1 MLLRHNGARPGA
13 NRPAGGGVPA
23 PKLGYD
29 AALLMSYLVGID
41 IGGTF
46 TDCAIVDGGG
56 RLLTTKV
63 PSTPG
68 DFSRGMMDAL
78 GAGAQAL
85 GLELADL
92 CRDIAF
98 LSHGT
103 TVGTNTIIQ
112 KRGAR
117 VGLITTRGH
126 EDAIH
131 IMRGSRGYGGRDIRK
146 VVHFPET
153 SKPAPIV
160 PKRLIRGVSERVD
173 CFGEVVV
180 ELNEKEAEAAIREL
194 AAEGVQA
201 IAVCFLWSFRNPRHE
216 QRVRDLVQKLAPG
229 VYVTCSVDIAP
240 KWGEY
245 ERVTATA
252 LNAYL
257 GPVMG
262 GYLQKLNKSLID
274 LGYRHGLQI
283 AQCGGG
289 TVPVERAG
297 EAPLLTLDSGPVA
310 GVTASMFL
318 GAAMGEKNVITTDMG
333 GTSFDVSII
342 YDGKPAYSFVS
353 NTDQYEYFL
362 PKVDLQAIGA
372 GGGSLVR
379 VDPETRTMSVGP
391 DSAGAFPG
399 PVCYGRGGRVPTVTD
414 AQLVLGYL
422 DPDNFAGGRMRL
434 DREAA
439 VQAMESLGRQIGM
452 SAVECAAGVCRIV
465 ELQMAD
471 VIRKV
476 TVEKGFDPR
485 DFVLFAFGGAGPAH
499 AGVFAQELG
508 VRKIVIPQRK
518 AASTWCAF
526 GAAAA
531 DVLHIFEHTEIM
543 PTPGPA
549 ERVNKLLQKIQ
560 STAEKLMASEGIS
573 ASRQRFEFSLDVRHK
588 GQINEVE
595 LLLPWSRLPAGY
607 ETPLRK
613 LFVERYEKLYGR
625 GSALAG
631 AQLEIVVCRL
641 RARALTPRPKL
652 VKAKALSKAIPKAA
666 VRKPRQIWWSGL
678 KKTPVYDGEELA
690 LGNVVKGP
698 AIVETSDTAVV
709 VHPGRT
715 LRVDPLGNFEITFK

>member
-1 MLLRHNGARPGA
+1 MT
-13 NRPAGGGVPA
+13 
-23 PKLGYD
+23 
-29 AALLMSYLVGID
+29 YLVGID

-46 TDCAIVDGGG
+46 TDCAIVDRAGK
-56 RLLTTKV
+56 LLTTKV
-63 PSTPG
+63 PSTPQ

-85 GLELADL
+85 GLSLERF
-92 CRDIAF
+92 CREISF

-117 VGLITTRGH
+117 VGLLTTKGH

-180 ELNEKEAEAAIREL
+180 ALNEREAELAIHEL
-194 AAEGVQA
+194 LNEGVQA
-201 IAVCFLWSFRNPRHE
+201 IAICFLWSFRNPVHE
-216 QRVRDLVQKLAPG
+216 NRVKALVQGMAPQ
-229 VYVTCSVDIAP
+229 VFVTTSVDIAP

-262 GYLQKLNKSLID
+262 DYLARLDSTLKA
-274 LGYRHGLQI
+274 LGYVHGLQI
-283 AQCGGG
+283 TQCGGG
-289 TVPVERAG
+289 TVPVDRAG
-297 EAPLLTLDSGPVA
+297 EAPLLTLDSGPVS

-318 GAAMGEKNVITTDMG
+318 GGAMREKNVITTDMG

-342 YDGKPAYSFVS
+342 YEGKPAYSFIS

-372 GGGSLVR
+372 GGGSLAR
-379 VDPETRTMSVGP
+379 AHPETRTLTVGP

-399 PVCYGRGGRVPTVTD
+399 PVCYGRGGTVPTVTD

-422 DPDNFAGGRMRL
+422 DPDNFAGGRMKL
-434 DREAA
+434 DQAAA
-439 VQAMESLGRQIGM
+439 VRAIGELGAQLGM
-452 SAVECAAGVCRIV
+452 DALECAAGICRIV
-465 ELQMAD
+465 ELHMAD
-471 VIRKV
+471 IIRKV

-499 AGVFAQELG
+499 AGVFARELG
-508 VRKIVIPQRK
+508 VRKVVIPQRK

-531 DVLHIFEHTEIM
+531 DVLHILEHTEIM
-543 PTPGPA
+543 ATPVPA
-549 ERVNKLLQKIQ
+549 KRINDSLQGLERNAK
-560 STAEKLMASEGIS
+560 ALMAREGID
-573 ASRQRFEFSLDVRHK
+573 AKRQRFEFSLDVRHR

-595 LLLPWSRLPAGY
+595 ILLPWHRLGNDFEA
-607 ETPLRK
+607 ELRK
-613 LFVERYEKLYGR
+613 LFVRRYEQLYGR
-625 GSALAG
+625 GSALPG

-641 RARALTPRPKL
+641 RAKALTPQPKL
-652 VKAKALSKAIPKAA
+652 AAAKRASRVIPRAA
-666 VRKPRQIWWSGL
+666 QRKKRDIYWPELGKRRS
-678 KKTPVYDGEELA
+678 TPVYDGERLVS
-690 LGNVVKGP
+690 GNRIAGP
-698 AIVETSDTAVV
+698 AIAETADTTVV
-709 VHPGRT
+709 VQPGNR
-715 LRVDPLGNFEITFK
+715 LRVDPLGNFELTF

>member
-1 MLLRHNGARPGA
+1 
-13 NRPAGGGVPA
+13 
-23 PKLGYD
+23 
-29 AALLMSYLVGID
+29 MSYPVGIG

-46 TDCAIVDGGG
+46 TDCAIVDRAGK
-56 RLLTTKV
+56 LLTTKV
-63 PSTPG
+63 PWTPP
-68 DFSRGMMDAL
+68 DFGRGMMDAL
-78 GAGAQAL
+78 GAGAEAL
-85 GLELADL
+85 GMPLDRF

-112 KRGAR
+112 KRGAK
-117 VGLITTRGH
+117 VGLITTKGH

-173 CFGEVVV
+173 CFGEIVVS
-180 ELNEKEAEAAIREL
+180 LNETEAEAAIRSL
-194 AAEGVQA
+194 LAEGVQA
-201 IAVCFLWSFRNPRHE
+201 IAICFLWSFRNPAHE
-216 QRVRDLVQKLAPG
+216 QRVRAMVQRLAPQ
-229 VYVTCSVDIAP
+229 VFVTTSVDIAP

-262 GYLQKLNKSLID
+262 GYLARLDTSLKD

-283 AQCGGG
+283 TQCGGG
-289 TVPVERAG
+289 TVPVARAG
-297 EAPLLTLDSGPVA
+297 EAPLLTLDSGPVS

-318 GAAMGEKNVITTDMG
+318 GAAMGERNIITTDMG

-342 YDGKPAYSFVS
+342 YDGKPAYSFIS

-379 VDPETRTMSVGP
+379 FKPAARTMTVGP

-399 PVCYGRGGRVPTVTD
+399 PVCYGRGGSVPTVTD
-414 AQLVLGYL
+414 AELVLGYL
-422 DPDNFAGGRMRL
+422 DPDNFAGGKMKL
-434 DREAA
+434 DFSSAA
-439 VQAMESLGRQIGM
+439 KAIQDLGKKINMDAM
-452 SAVECAAGVCRIV
+452 ECAAGICRIV
-465 ELQMAD
+465 EVQMAD
-471 VIRKV
+471 IIRKV

-499 AGVFAQELG
+499 AGVFARELG
-508 VRKIVIPQRK
+508 VRKVIIPLRK

-543 PTPGPA
+543 ATPVPA
-549 ERVNKLLQKIQ
+549 KRVNAQLEGLEARASQ
-560 STAEKLMASEGIS
+560 LMKQEGIG
-573 ASRQRFEFSLDVRHK
+573 AARQRFEFSLDVRHK

-595 LLLPWSRLPAGY
+595 ITLPWPRIPNQY
-607 ETPLRK
+607 EGTLRK
-613 LFVERYEKLYGR
+613 LFVHRYEQLYGR
-625 GSALAG
+625 GSSLAA
-631 AQLEIVVCRL
+631 AQLELVVARL
-641 RARALTPRPKL
+641 RAKALTPQPKL
-652 VKAKALSKAIPKAA
+652 VKSKTMSARIP
-666 VRKPRQIWWSGL
+666 
-678 KKTPVYDGEELA
+678 
-690 LGNVVKGP
+690 
-698 AIVETSDTAVV
+698 
-709 VHPGRT
+709 
-715 LRVDPLGNFEITFK
+715 

>member
-1 MLLRHNGARPGA
+1 MG
-13 NRPAGGGVPA
+13 
-23 PKLGYD
+23 
-29 AALLMSYLVGID
+29 YLVGID

-46 TDCAIVDGGG
+46 TDCAIVDRAG

-63 PSTPG
+63 PSTPQ
-68 DFSRGMMDAL
+68 DFSQGMMDAL
-78 GAGAQAL
+78 RTGARE
-85 GLELADL
+85 LELSLEDF

-112 KRGAR
+112 KRGAK
-117 VGLITTRGH
+117 VGLITTKGH

-173 CFGEVVV
+173 CFGEVVAP
-180 ELNEKEAEAAIREL
+180 LNEAQAERAIREL
-194 AAEGVQA
+194 MAEGVQA
-201 IAVCFLWSFRNPRHE
+201 IAICFLWSFRNPQHE
-216 QRVRDLVQKLAPG
+216 LRVRDLVRRLAPD

-257 GPVMG
+257 GPVMS
-262 GYLQKLNKSLID
+262 GYLARLDRTLTS

-310 GVTASMFL
+310 GVTASLYL
-318 GAAMGEKNVITTDMG
+318 GAAMGEKNIITTDMG
-333 GTSFDVSII
+333 GTSFDVSIVHG
-342 YDGKPAYSFVS
+342 GKPAFAFTS

-372 GGGSLVR
+372 GGGSLAR
-379 VDPETRTMSVGP
+379 ADADKRTLSVGP

-399 PVCYGRGGRVPTVTD
+399 PVCYGRGGTVPTVTD

-422 DPDNFAGGRMRL
+422 DPDNFAGGRMKL
-434 DREAA
+434 DHAA
-439 VQAMESLGRQIGM
+439 AYAAIEKLGKSIGM
-452 SAVECAAGVCRIV
+452 GAVECAAGICRIV
-465 ELQMAD
+465 ELNMAD
-471 VIRKV
+471 IIRKV

-485 DFVLFAFGGAGPAH
+485 EFVLFAFGGAGPAH
-499 AGVFAQELG
+499 AGVFAAELG
-508 VRKIVIPQRK
+508 VKKVIVPQRK

-531 DVLHIFEHTEIM
+531 DVLHIFEHSEILV
-543 PTPGPA
+543 TPVPA
-549 ERVNKLLQKIQ
+549 ARLNAALESVEKRARRMM
-560 STAEKLMASEGIS
+560 AEEGIA
-573 ASRQRFEFSLDVRHK
+573 ASRQRFEFSLDVRHR

-595 LLLPWSRLPAGY
+595 VLIPWTRLPADY
-607 ETPLRK
+607 EPRLRK
-613 LFVERYEKLYGR
+613 LFVERYEQLYGK
-625 GSALAG
+625 GSALPG
-631 AQLEIVVCRL
+631 AQLEVVVCRL

-652 VKAKALSKAIPKAA
+652 TKSRRSTRAIPRAA
-666 VRKPRQIWWSGL
+666 VRKPRTIWWKGL
-678 KKTPVYDGEELA
+678 KKTPVYDGAKLA
-690 LGNVVKGP
+690 AGNVLRGP
-698 AIVETSDTAVV
+698 AIVETSDTTVV
-709 VHPGRT
+709 VHPGTT
-715 LRVDPLGNFEITFK
+715 LRVDALGNFEITFK

>member
-1 MLLRHNGARPGA
+1 
-13 NRPAGGGVPA
+13 
-23 PKLGYD
+23 
-29 AALLMSYLVGID
+29 MSYLVGID

-46 TDCAIVDGGG
+46 TDCAIVDRAGK
-56 RLLTTKV
+56 LLTTKV
-63 PSTPG
+63 PSTPQ
-68 DFSRGMMDAL
+68 DFSKGMMDAL
-78 GAGAQAL
+78 QTGAQAL
-85 GLELADL
+85 ELSLGDF

-112 KRGAR
+112 KKGAK
-117 VGLITTRGH
+117 VGLITTKGH

-153 SKPAPIV
+153 AKPAPIV

-173 CFGEVVV
+173 CFGEVVAA
-180 ELNEKEAEAAIREL
+180 LNEAQAETAIREL
-194 AAEGVQA
+194 VAEGVQA
-201 IAVCFLWSFRNPRHE
+201 IAVCFLWSFRNSKHE
-216 QRVRDLVQKLAPG
+216 LRVRDLVRKLAPE
-229 VYVTCSVDIAP
+229 VFVTCSVDIAP

-257 GPVMG
+257 GPVMS
-262 GYLQKLNKSLID
+262 GYLGKLDRTLTG
-274 LGYRHGLQI
+274 LGYAHGLQI

-289 TVPVERAG
+289 TVPVARAG

-310 GVTASMFL
+310 GVTASGFL
-318 GAAMGEKNVITTDMG
+318 GAAMGEKNIITTDMG

-342 YDGKPAYSFVS
+342 YDGKPAYAFIS

-362 PKVDLQAIGA
+362 PKVDIQAIGA
-372 GGGSLVR
+372 GGGSLAQAH
-379 VDPETRTMSVGP
+379 PETRTLTVGP
-391 DSAGAFPG
+391 ESAGAFPG
-399 PVCYGRGGRVPTVTD
+399 PVCYGRGGSVATVTD

-422 DPDNFAGGRMRL
+422 DPDNFAGGRMKL
-434 DREAA
+434 DRKAAHAAIEALGARIGMGA
-439 VQAMESLGRQIGM
+439 VQ
-452 SAVECAAGVCRIV
+452 CAAGICRIV
-465 ELQMAD
+465 ELNMAD
-471 VIRKV
+471 IIRKV
-476 TVEKGFDPR
+476 TVEKGYDPR

-499 AGVFAQELG
+499 AGVFAAELG
-508 VRKIVIPQRK
+508 VKKVIVPQRK

-531 DVLHIFEHTEIM
+531 DVLHIFEHSEILA
-543 PTPGPA
+543 TPVRA
-549 ERVNKLLQKIQ
+549 AQLNASLDAI
-560 STAEKLMASEGIS
+560 EKRARALMAGEGI
-573 ASRQRFEFSLDVRHK
+573 AAVRQRFEFSLDVRHR

-595 LLLPWSRLPAGY
+595 VLMPWKRVPADY
-607 ETPLRK
+607 EPRLRK

-652 VKAKALSKAIPKAA
+652 RRTKTSTRTVPRAALL
-666 VRKPRQIWWSGL
+666 KPRTIWWRSL
-678 KKTPVYDGEELA
+678 KKTPVYDGEKLA
-690 LGNVVKGP
+690 PGNVIRGP
-698 AIVETSDTAVV
+698 AIVETSDTTVV
-709 VHPGRT
+709 VHPRTT
-715 LRVDPLGNFEITFK
+715 LRVDPLDNFEITFN

>member
-1 MLLRHNGARPGA
+1 
-13 NRPAGGGVPA
+13 
-23 PKLGYD
+23 
-29 AALLMSYLVGID
+29 MSYLVGID

-46 TDCAIVDGGG
+46 TDCAIVDRAGK
-56 RLLTTKV
+56 LLTTKV
-63 PSTPG
+63 PSTPA

-78 GAGAQAL
+78 ATGADKL
-85 GLELADL
+85 GLGMDEF

-153 SKPAPIV
+153 SKPVPIV
-160 PKRLIRGVSERVD
+160 PKRLIRGVSERID

-180 ELNEKEAEAAIREL
+180 ELNEAEAEAAIRGL
-194 AAEGVQA
+194 VAEGVQA

-216 QRVRDLVQKLAPG
+216 SRVRELVQRIAPE
-229 VYVTCSVDIAP
+229 VYVTCSIDIAP

-257 GPVMG
+257 GPVMA
-262 GYLQKLNKSLID
+262 GYLQKIDSSLKG
-274 LGYRHGLQI
+274 LGYAHGLQI

-318 GAAMGEKNVITTDMG
+318 GAAMGEPHIITTDMG

-342 YDGKPAYSFVS
+342 YDGKPAYSFIS

-379 VDPETRTMSVGP
+379 VNPEARTMSVGP

-399 PVCYGRGGRVPTVTD
+399 PVCYGRGGTVPTVTD

-434 DREAA
+434 DKEAA
-439 VQAMESLGRQIGM
+439 LESLKNISSQIGM
-452 SAVECAAGVCRIV
+452 TPEECAGHTCEDTTTFSNVCWCMRP
-465 ELQMAD
+465 
-471 VIRKV
+471 
-476 TVEKGFDPR
+476 G
-485 DFVLFAFGGAGPAH
+485 
-499 AGVFAQELG
+499 
-508 VRKIVIPQRK
+508 
-518 AASTWCAF
+518 ST
-526 GAAAA
+526 
-531 DVLHIFEHTEIM
+531 
-543 PTPGPA
+543 
-549 ERVNKLLQKIQ
+549 
-560 STAEKLMASEGIS
+560 
-573 ASRQRFEFSLDVRHK
+573 
-588 GQINEVE
+588 
-595 LLLPWSRLPAGY
+595 
-607 ETPLRK
+607 
-613 LFVERYEKLYGR
+613 
-625 GSALAG
+625 
-631 AQLEIVVCRL
+631 
-641 RARALTPRPKL
+641 
-652 VKAKALSKAIPKAA
+652 
-666 VRKPRQIWWSGL
+666 
-678 KKTPVYDGEELA
+678 
-690 LGNVVKGP
+690 
-698 AIVETSDTAVV
+698 
-709 VHPGRT
+709 
-715 LRVDPLGNFEITFK
+715 

>member
-1 MLLRHNGARPGA
+1 
-13 NRPAGGGVPA
+13 
-23 PKLGYD
+23 
-29 AALLMSYLVGID
+29 MSYLVGID

-46 TDCAIVDGGG
+46 TDCAIVDRAG

-63 PSTPG
+63 PSTPQ
-68 DFSRGMMDAL
+68 DFSQGMMDAL
-78 GAGAQAL
+78 QTGAREL
-85 GLELADL
+85 DLTLENF

-112 KRGAR
+112 KRGAK

-153 SKPAPIV
+153 AKPAPIV

-173 CFGEVVV
+173 CFGEIVAP
-180 ELNEKEAEAAIREL
+180 LNEAETERAIREL
-194 AAEGVQA
+194 LAEGVQA
-201 IAVCFLWSFRNPRHE
+201 IAICFLWSFRNSKHE
-216 QRVRDLVQKLAPG
+216 LQARDMVRRIAPE
-229 VYVTCSVDIAP
+229 VFVTCSVDIAP

-257 GPVMG
+257 GPVMS
-262 GYLQKLNKSLID
+262 GYLARLDRTLTG

-310 GVTASMFL
+310 GVTASLFL
-318 GAAMGEKNVITTDMG
+318 GAAMGEKNIITTDMG
-333 GTSFDVSII
+333 GTSFDVSIVHG
-342 YDGKPAYSFVS
+342 GKPAFAFTS

-372 GGGSLVR
+372 GGGSLAR
-379 VDPETRTMSVGP
+379 ADAEKRTLSVGP

-399 PVCYGRGGRVPTVTD
+399 PVCYGRGGTVPTVTD

-422 DPDNFAGGRMRL
+422 DPHNFAGGRMQL
-434 DREAA
+434 DHAA
-439 VQAMESLGRQIGM
+439 AYAAIEKLGKSIGM
-452 SAVECAAGVCRIV
+452 GAVECAAGICRIV
-465 ELQMAD
+465 ELNMAD
-471 VIRKV
+471 IIRKV

-485 DFVLFAFGGAGPAH
+485 EFVLFAFGGAGPAH
-499 AGVFAQELG
+499 AGVFAAELG
-508 VRKIVIPQRK
+508 VKKVIVPQRK

-531 DVLHIFEHTEIM
+531 DVLHIFEHSEILA
-543 PTPGPA
+543 TPVPA
-549 ERVNKLLQKIQ
+549 SRVNAALEAIEKRARRMM
-560 STAEKLMASEGIS
+560 AEEGI
-573 ASRQRFEFSLDVRHK
+573 AAARQRFEFSLDVRHR

-595 LLLPWSRLPAGY
+595 VLIPWTRVPADYEARL
-607 ETPLRK
+607 RR
-613 LFVERYEKLYGR
+613 LFVERYEQLYGR
-625 GSALAG
+625 GSALPG

-652 VKAKALSKAIPKAA
+652 TKSRAASKAVPKGAA
-666 VRKPRQIWWSGL
+666 LKPRTIWWKGL
-678 KKTPVYDGEELA
+678 KKTPVYDGAKLA
-690 LGNVVKGP
+690 VGNVLRGP
-698 AIVETSDTAVV
+698 AIVETSDTTVV
-709 VHPGRT
+709 VHPGT
-715 LRVDPLGNFEITFK
+715 KLRVDALGNFEITFK

>member
-1 MLLRHNGARPGA
+1 
-13 NRPAGGGVPA
+13 
-23 PKLGYD
+23 
-29 AALLMSYLVGID
+29 MSYLVGID

-46 TDCAIVDGGG
+46 TDCAIVDRAGK
-56 RLLTTKV
+56 LLTTKV
-63 PSTPG
+63 PSTPE

-78 GAGAQAL
+78 GAGAKAL
-85 GLELADL
+85 GLPLAEF
-92 CRDIAF
+92 CGDIAF

-112 KRGAR
+112 KKGAR

-131 IMRGSRGYGGRDIRK
+131 IMRGSRGHGGRDIRK

-153 SKPAPIV
+153 SKPVPIV

-180 ELNEKEAEAAIREL
+180 ELNELEAKQAISEL
-194 AAEGVQA
+194 IEQGVQA
-201 IAVCFLWSFRNPRHE
+201 IAICFLWSFRNPKHE
-216 QRVRDLVQKLAPG
+216 LRVRELVKSTAKD
-229 VYVTCSVDIAP
+229 VFVTCSVDIAP

-257 GPVMG
+257 GPVMT
-262 GYLQKLNKSLID
+262 GYLQRLDTSLQK
-274 LGYRHGLQI
+274 LGYSHGLQI

-289 TVPVERAG
+289 TVPVARAG
-297 EAPLLTLDSGPVA
+297 EAPLLTLDSGPVS

-318 GAAMGEKNVITTDMG
+318 GAAMGERHIITTDMG

-342 YDGKPAYSFVS
+342 HDGKPAYSFIS

-372 GGGSLVR
+372 GGGSLAR
-379 VDPETRTMSVGP
+379 VQPEKRTMTVGP

-399 PVCYGRGGRVPTVTD
+399 PVCYSRGGTVPTVTD

-422 DPDNFAGGRMRL
+422 DPDNFAGGRMKL
-434 DREAA
+434 DKASATKA
-439 VQAMESLGRQIGM
+439 VAELGAGIGM
-452 SAVECAAGVCRIV
+452 TAMECAAGICRIV

-508 VRKIVIPQRK
+508 VRKIIVPQRK

-531 DVLHIFEHTEIM
+531 DVLHIFERTEIM
-543 PTPGPA
+543 PTPVPA
-549 ERVNKLLQKIQ
+549 THINRNFEQL
-560 STAEKLMASEGIS
+560 EKQAREMMASEGI
-573 ASRQRFEFSLDVRHK
+573 AAGRQRFEFSLDVRHK

-595 LLLPWSRLPAGY
+595 LLLPWKRVDANY
-607 ETPLRK
+607 EVSLRRI
-613 LFVERYEKLYGR
+613 FVERYEKLYGR

-652 VKAKALSKAIPKAA
+652 VKAKSASKSIPREA
-666 VRKPRQIWWSGL
+666 VRKPRSIQWE
-678 KKTPVYDGEELA
+678 KPRKTPVYDGEKLA
-690 LGNVVKGP
+690 VGNRIRGP
-698 AIVETSDTAVV
+698 AIVETSDTTVV

-715 LRVDPLGNFEITFK
+715 LAVDALGNFEITFK

>member
-1 MLLRHNGARPGA
+1 
-13 NRPAGGGVPA
+13 
-23 PKLGYD
+23 
-29 AALLMSYLVGID
+29 MSYLVGID

-46 TDCAIVDGGG
+46 TDCAIVDRGGK
-56 RLLTTKV
+56 LLTTKV
-63 PSTPG
+63 PSTPA

-85 GLELADL
+85 GLELDQF
-92 CRDIAF
+92 CRGIAF

-112 KRGAR
+112 KRGAK
-117 VGLITTRGH
+117 VGLITTKGH

-131 IMRGSRGYGGRDIRK
+131 IMRGSRGYCGRDIRK

-153 SKPAPIV
+153 SKPVPIV

-173 CFGEVVV
+173 CFGGIVV
-180 ELNEKEAEAAIREL
+180 ELNEAQAEAAIREL
-194 AAEGVQA
+194 LAEGVQA
-201 IAVCFLWSFRNPRHE
+201 IAICFLWSFRNPQHE
-216 QRVRDLVQKLAPG
+216 LRVRELVKSISRD
-229 VYVTCSVDIAP
+229 VFVTCSVDIAP

-257 GPVMG
+257 GPVMS
-262 GYLQKLNKSLID
+262 GYLKNLDDTLTG
-274 LGYRHGLQI
+274 LGYAHGLQI

-289 TVPVERAG
+289 TVPVARAG
-297 EAPLLTLDSGPVA
+297 EAPLLTLDSGPVS

-318 GAAMGEKNVITTDMG
+318 GAAMGEPNIITTDMG

-342 YDGKPAYSFVS
+342 YGGKPAYSFIS
-353 NTDQYEYFL
+353 NTGQYEYFL

-379 VDPETRTMSVGP
+379 VHPETRTMTVGP

-399 PVCYGRGGRVPTVTD
+399 PVCYSRGGTIPTVTD

-422 DPDNFAGGRMRL
+422 DPDNFAGGRMKL
-434 DREAA
+434 DRDAA
-439 VQAMESLGRQIGM
+439 AQAIESLGKPLGM
-452 SAVECAAGVCRIV
+452 SAQECAAGICRIV

-499 AGVFAQELG
+499 AGVFAAELG
-508 VRKIVIPQRK
+508 VKKIVVPQRK

-543 PTPGPA
+543 ATPVA
-549 ERVNKLLQKIQ
+549 SARVNKNLEALERQAQ
-560 STAEKLMASEGIS
+560 ALMKGEGIA

-595 LLLPWSRLPAGY
+595 LLLPWERLPANY
-607 ETPLRK
+607 EAPLRK
-613 LFVERYEKLYGR
+613 LFVNRYEKLYGR

-652 VKAKALSKAIPKAA
+652 IKSKTVSRQIPRDA
-666 VRKPRQIWWSGL
+666 VRKPRSIYWSGV
-678 KKTPVYDGEELA
+678 KKTPVYDGEKLLA
-690 LGNVVKGP
+690 GNTIKGP

-715 LRVDPLGNFEITFK
+715 LRVDALGNFEITFK

>member
-1 MLLRHNGARPGA
+1 
-13 NRPAGGGVPA
+13 
-23 PKLGYD
+23 
-29 AALLMSYLVGID
+29 MSYLVGID

-46 TDCAIVDGGG
+46 TDCAIVDRAG

-63 PSTPG
+63 PSTPQ
-68 DFSRGMMDAL
+68 DFSQGMMDAL
-78 GAGAQAL
+78 GAGAKAL
-85 GLELADL
+85 GVGLGEF
-92 CRDIAF
+92 CGDIAF

-112 KRGAR
+112 KKGAR
-117 VGLITTRGH
+117 VGLITTKGH

-153 SKPAPIV
+153 SKPVPIV

-180 ELNEKEAEAAIREL
+180 SLNEKQAEDAIRAL
-194 AAEGVQA
+194 VAEGVQA
-201 IAVCFLWSFRNPRHE
+201 IAICFLWSFRNPDHE
-216 QRVRDLVQKLAPG
+216 LKVKRLVERLAPE
-229 VYVTCSVDIAP
+229 VFVTCSVDIAP

-257 GPVMG
+257 GPVMT
-262 GYLQKLNKSLID
+262 GYLQRLDTSLQK
-274 LGYRHGLQI
+274 LGYSHGLQI

-297 EAPLLTLDSGPVA
+297 EAPLLTLDSGPVS

-318 GAAMGEKNVITTDMG
+318 GAAMGERNIITTDMG

-342 YDGKPAYSFVS
+342 YGGKPAYSFIS

-379 VDPETRTMSVGP
+379 VQPETRTMTVGP

-399 PVCYGRGGRVPTVTD
+399 PVCYSRGGTVPTVTD

-422 DPDNFAGGRMRL
+422 DPDNFAGGTMKL
-434 DREAA
+434 DRESA
-439 VQAMESLGRQIGM
+439 VKAVAQLGAQIGM
-452 SAVECAAGVCRIV
+452 TAMECAAGICRIV

-508 VRKIVIPQRK
+508 VRKIIIPQRK

-531 DVLHIFEHTEIM
+531 DVLHIFERTEIM
-543 PTPGPA
+543 PTPVPA
-549 ERVNKLLQKIQ
+549 ARINRNFEQL
-560 STAEKLMASEGIS
+560 EKQAQEMMAREGI
-573 ASRQRFEFSLDVRHK
+573 AAARQRFEFSLDVRHK

-595 LLLPWSRLPAGY
+595 VLLSYGRVPSNY
-607 ETPLRK
+607 ESQLRK
-613 LFVERYEKLYGR
+613 LFTERYEKLYGR

-652 VKAKALSKAIPKAA
+652 VKAKSGTKSIPRDA
-666 VRKPRQIWWSGL
+666 VRRPRSIQWDRPR
-678 KKTPVYDGEELA
+678 KTPVYDGEKLA
-690 LGNVVKGP
+690 VGNRLKGP
-698 AIVETSDTAVV
+698 AIVETSDTTVV

-715 LRVDPLGNFEITFK
+715 LTVDALGNFEITFK

>member
-1 MLLRHNGARPGA
+1 
-13 NRPAGGGVPA
+13 
-23 PKLGYD
+23 
-29 AALLMSYLVGID
+29 MSYLVGID

-46 TDCAIVDGGG
+46 TDCAIVDRAGK
-56 RLLTTKV
+56 LLTAKV
-63 PSTPG
+63 PSTPP
-68 DFSRGMMDAL
+68 DFSRGMLDAL

-85 GLELADL
+85 GVSLDRF

-112 KRGAR
+112 KRGAK
-117 VGLITTRGH
+117 VGLITTKGH

-173 CFGEVVV
+173 CFGEIVVA
-180 ELNEKEAEAAIREL
+180 LNEKEAEAAIHSL
-194 AAEGVQA
+194 VAEGVQA
-201 IAVCFLWSFRNPRHE
+201 IAICFLWSFRNPAHE
-216 QRVRDLVQKLAPG
+216 QTVKRLVEKISKD
-229 VYVTCSVDIAP
+229 VFVTCSVDIAP

-257 GPVMG
+257 GPVMS
-262 GYLQKLNKSLID
+262 GYLQKLDFSLKD

-283 AQCGGG
+283 TQCGGG
-289 TVPVERAG
+289 TVPVGRAG
-297 EAPLLTLDSGPVA
+297 EAPLLTLDSGPVS

-318 GAAMGEKNVITTDMG
+318 GAAMDEKNIITTDMG

-342 YDGKPAYSFVS
+342 HHGKPAYSFIS

-379 VDPETRTMSVGP
+379 FKPETRTMTVGP

-399 PVCYGRGGRVPTVTD
+399 PVCYGRGGSVPTVTD
-414 AQLVLGYL
+414 AELVLGYL
-422 DPDNFAGGRMRL
+422 DPENFAGGRMKLNRPAAFSAIQAVG
-434 DREAA
+434 EKIGMPA
-439 VQAMESLGRQIGM
+439 VQ
-452 SAVECAAGVCRIV
+452 CAAGICRIV

-499 AGVFAQELG
+499 AGVFARELG
-508 VRKIVIPQRK
+508 VRKVIVPQRK

-543 PTPGPA
+543 PTPVPA
-549 ERVNKLLQKIQ
+549 KRINDVLDSLQTQ
-560 STAEKLMASEGIS
+560 AEKRMAQEGI
-573 ASRQRFEFSLDVRHK
+573 AEIRQRFEFSIDVRHK

-595 LLLPWSRLPAGY
+595 ILLPFERLPSNYESRLR
-607 ETPLRK
+607 T
-613 LFVERYEKLYGR
+613 LFVQRYEQLYGR

-631 AQLEIVVCRL
+631 AQLEFVVSRL
-641 RARALTPRPKL
+641 RARALTPQPKL
-652 VKAKALSKAIPKAA
+652 VAARRSSGTIPQAA
-666 VRKPRQIWWSGL
+666 VRKRREIYWPDLNKHRA
-678 KKTPVYDGEELA
+678 TPVFDGDKLTS
-690 LGNVVKGP
+690 GNQIAGP
-698 AIVETSDTAVV
+698 AIVETADTTVV
-709 VHPGRT
+709 VHPGTT
-715 LRVDPLGNFEITFK
+715 LRLDALGNFEITFK

>member
-1 MLLRHNGARPGA
+1 MG
-13 NRPAGGGVPA
+13 
-23 PKLGYD
+23 
-29 AALLMSYLVGID
+29 YLVGID

-46 TDCAIVDGGG
+46 TDCAIVDRAGK
-56 RLLTTKV
+56 LLTTKV
-63 PSTPG
+63 PSTPA

-78 GAGAQAL
+78 DAGAQAL
-85 GLELADL
+85 GLKLDDF

-112 KRGAR
+112 KKGAK

-131 IMRGSRGYGGRDIRK
+131 IMRGSRGYNGRDIRK

-173 CFGEVVV
+173 CFGEIVVS
-180 ELNEKEAEAAIREL
+180 LNENEAEVAIRDL
-194 AAEGVQA
+194 VAQGVDA
-201 IAVCFLWSFRNPRHE
+201 IAICFLWSFRNPSHE
-216 QRVRDLVQKLAPG
+216 RRVKQLVNRMAPG
-229 VYVTCSVDIAP
+229 LFVTCSVDIAP

-257 GPVMG
+257 GPVMS
-262 GYLQKLNKSLID
+262 GYLQKIHDSLEK

-289 TVPVERAG
+289 TVPVARAG
-297 EAPLLTLDSGPVA
+297 EAPLLTLDSGPVS
-310 GVTASMFL
+310 GVTASLFL
-318 GAAMGEKNVITTDMG
+318 GAAMGERNIITTDMG

-353 NTDQYEYFL
+353 NTGQYEYFL

-379 VDPETRTMSVGP
+379 VHPETRTMTVGP

-399 PVCYGRGGRVPTVTD
+399 PVCYSRGGTVPTVTD
-414 AQLVLGYL
+414 AELVLGYL
-422 DPDNFAGGRMRL
+422 DPDNFAGGRMKL
-434 DREAA
+434 DKDAA
-439 VQAMESLGRQIGM
+439 TKSIAALGAQIGM
-452 SAVECAAGVCRIV
+452 SPIECAAGICRIV

-499 AGVFAQELG
+499 AGVFAAELG
-508 VRKIVIPQRK
+508 VKKIIVPQRK

-543 PTPGPA
+543 PTPVSA
-549 ERVNKLLQKIQ
+549 DRLNTNLDLLEGQAK
-560 STAEKLMASEGIS
+560 KLMKSEGI
-573 ASRQRFEFSLDVRHK
+573 AESRQRFEFSL
-588 GQINEVE
+588 
-595 LLLPWSRLPAGY
+595 
-607 ETPLRK
+607 
-613 LFVERYEKLYGR
+613 
-625 GSALAG
+625 
-631 AQLEIVVCRL
+631 
-641 RARALTPRPKL
+641 
-652 VKAKALSKAIPKAA
+652 
-666 VRKPRQIWWSGL
+666 
-678 KKTPVYDGEELA
+678 
-690 LGNVVKGP
+690 
-698 AIVETSDTAVV
+698 
-709 VHPGRT
+709 
-715 LRVDPLGNFEITFK
+715 

>member
-1 MLLRHNGARPGA
+1 MA
-13 NRPAGGGVPA
+13 
-23 PKLGYD
+23 
-29 AALLMSYLVGID
+29 YLVGID

-46 TDCAIVDGGG
+46 TDCAIVDRAGK
-56 RLLTTKV
+56 LLTTKV
-63 PSTPG
+63 PSTPA

-78 GAGAQAL
+78 DAGAQAL
-85 GLELADL
+85 GIGLDRF

-112 KRGAR
+112 KKGAK
-117 VGLITTRGH
+117 VGLITTKGH

-153 SKPAPIV
+153 SKPQPIV

-180 ELNEKEAEAAIREL
+180 ELNEKEAEAAIRSL
-194 AAEGVQA
+194 VAEGVEA
-201 IAVCFLWSFRNPRHE
+201 IAICFLWSFRNPDHE
-216 QRVRDLVQKLAPG
+216 LKVKKMVQRLAPSLF
-229 VYVTCSVDIAP
+229 VTCSFDIAP

-257 GPVMG
+257 GPVMS
-262 GYLQKLNKSLID
+262 GYLHKLNSSLKK
-274 LGYRHGLQI
+274 LGYAHGLQI
-283 AQCGGG
+283 TQCGGG

-297 EAPLLTLDSGPVA
+297 EAPLLTLDSGPVS

-318 GAAMGEKNVITTDMG
+318 GAAMGERNVITTDMG

-342 YDGKPAYSFVS
+342 HDGRPAYSFVA

-379 VDPETRTMSVGP
+379 VRPETRTMTVGP

-399 PVCYGRGGRVPTVTD
+399 PVCYGRGGKMPTVTD
-414 AQLVLGYL
+414 AQVVLGYL
-422 DPDNFAGGRMRL
+422 DPDNFAGGKMKL
-434 DREAA
+434 DKQSAADAIAA
-439 VQAMESLGRQIGM
+439 VGAQIGM
-452 SAVECAAGVCRIV
+452 KPVECAAGICRIV

-476 TVEKGFDPR
+476 TVEKGYDPR

-499 AGVFAQELG
+499 AGVFARELG
-508 VRKIVIPQRK
+508 VRKIIVPQRK

-531 DVLHIFEHTEIM
+531 DVLHIFEHSEIM
-543 PTPGPA
+543 PTPVPA
-549 ERVNKLLQKIQ
+549 RRINDALEALETKA
-560 STAEKLMASEGIS
+560 SALMKKESIAPG
-573 ASRQRFEFSLDVRHK
+573 RQRFEFSLDVRHR

-595 LLLPWSRLPAGY
+595 VPLDSPRLKDGY
-607 ETPLRK
+607 ELPLRK
-613 LFVERYEKLYGR
+613 RFVRRYEKLYGR

-631 AQLEIVVCRL
+631 AQLELVVARL
-641 RARALTPRPKL
+641 RARALTPRPRL
-652 VKAKALSKAIPKAA
+652 VSTRKNQRAIPSRAK
-666 VRKPRQIWWSGL
+666 RNSRSIYWSDLGKFRQ
-678 KKTPVYDGEELA
+678 TPVFDGESLA
-690 LGNVVKGP
+690 TGNRIRGP
-698 AIVETSDTAVV
+698 AIVETADTTVV

-715 LRVDPLGNFEITFK
+715 LRLDALGNFEITFK

>member
-1 MLLRHNGARPGA
+1 VG
-13 NRPAGGGVPA
+13 
-23 PKLGYD
+23 
-29 AALLMSYLVGID
+29 YLVGID

-46 TDCAIVDGGG
+46 TDCAIVDRAGK
-56 RLLTTKV
+56 LLTTKV
-63 PSTPG
+63 PSTPQ

-78 GAGAQAL
+78 DTGAQAL
-85 GLELADL
+85 GLTLGDF

-112 KRGAR
+112 KKGAK

-153 SKPAPIV
+153 SKPQPIV

-173 CFGEVVV
+173 CFGAAVAK
-180 ELNEKEAEAAIREL
+180 LNESEAERAIHEL
-194 AAEGVQA
+194 IAEGVEA
-201 IAVCFLWSFRNPRHE
+201 IAICFLWSFRNPQHE
-216 QRVRDLVQKLAPG
+216 LRVKELVQQIAPA
-229 VYVTCSVDIAP
+229 VFVTCSVEIAP

-257 GPVMG
+257 GPVIS
-262 GYLQKLNKSLID
+262 GYLARLESTLTG
-274 LGYRHGLQI
+274 LGYAHGLQI

-289 TVPVERAG
+289 TVPVARAG
-297 EAPLLTLDSGPVA
+297 EAPLLTLDSGPVS

-318 GAAMGEKNVITTDMG
+318 GAAMGEKNIITTDMG

-342 YDGKPAYSFVS
+342 YGGKPAYSFIT

-362 PKVDLQAIGA
+362 PKVDIQAIGA

-379 VDPETRTMSVGP
+379 ANPETRTLSVGP
-391 DSAGAFPG
+391 ESAGAFPG
-399 PVCYGRGGRVPTVTD
+399 PVCYGRGGTVPTVTD
-414 AQLVLGYL
+414 AELVLGYL
-422 DPDNFAGGRMRL
+422 DPDNFAGGKMKL
-434 DREAA
+434 DRAA
-439 VQAMESLGRQIGM
+439 AFRAIAGLGKQVGM
-452 SAVECAAGVCRIV
+452 SAVACAAGICRIV
-465 ELQMAD
+465 ELNMAD
-471 VIRKV
+471 IIRKA
-476 TVEKGFDPR
+476 TVEKGHDPR

-499 AGVFAQELG
+499 AGVFAAELG
-508 VRKIVIPQRK
+508 VKRIVVPQRK

-531 DVLHIFEHTEIM
+531 DVLHIFEHSEILG
-543 PTPGPA
+543 TPVAA
-549 ERVNKLLQKIQ
+549 EIVNRALQ
-560 STAEKLMASEGIS
+560 SLEEDARARLAGEGIAS
-573 ASRQRFEFSLDVRHK
+573 ARQRFEFSLDVRHK

-595 LLLPWSRLPAGY
+595 VLLPWSRVPADY
-607 ETPLRK
+607 EPRLRK
-613 LFVERYEKLYGR
+613 LFVGRYEQLYGR
-625 GSALAG
+625 GSSLRG

-641 RARALTPRPKL
+641 RARALTPRPRL
-652 VKAKALSKAIPKAA
+652 SKASGTSKAIPTAA
-666 VRKPRQIWWSGL
+666 LLKPRSIWWSGL
-678 KKTPVYDGEELA
+678 KKTPVYDGEKLTA
-690 LGNVVKGP
+690 GNSIRGP
-698 AIVETSDTAVV
+698 AIVETADTTVV

-715 LRVDPLGNFEITFK
+715 LRVDALGNFEITFRKAGK